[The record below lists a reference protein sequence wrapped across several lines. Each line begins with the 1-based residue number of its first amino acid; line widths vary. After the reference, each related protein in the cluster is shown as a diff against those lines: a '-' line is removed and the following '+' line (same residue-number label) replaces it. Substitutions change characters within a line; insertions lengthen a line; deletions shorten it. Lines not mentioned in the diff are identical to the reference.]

1 MGKTVEGEDYDNKG
15 EIPMKGK
22 KVLPNE
28 IRFNKIGPVKNELKR
43 RNESSSSSSDE
54 ENGK

>member
-1 MGKTVEGEDYDNKG
+1 MGKTVEGEDYDTKG